1 MGTEADLPHGCYGD
15 RTTMGGG
22 FNTNPNGFLA
32 DFDSGED
39 GFFFW
44 PFCRKDLA
52 VTPAPTIPVAV
63 PTPSPTAPPAPEE
76 PEEKKVIEFVLQNK
90 HGGFCF
96 DAKNRRDRGGTVHM
110 WECQQKGEALDW
122 NRNQHWEMHVG
133 SDSLSSVGGMV
144 KSHDGICLDASE
156 QRNGGK
162 VWMWPCK
169 RNNKRQMWSYNKVT
183 GQLKSAAGP
192 YCLDARQRMKEGGSV
207 HMWTCLPGEK
217 NQQFHMLQNPERF
230 PYGPKMDYSENILET
245 GTWHGDGGMST
256 DDEPEVTQPEMPIF
270 P

>member
-1 MGTEADLPHGCYGD
+1 MG
-15 RTTMGGG
+15 GGG
-22 FNTNPNGFLA
+22 FNTNPNGFLD

-52 VTPAPTIPVAV
+52 VTPAPTLPVAV
-63 PTPSPTAPPAPEE
+63 PTPSPTAPPTAEE
-76 PEEKKVIEFVLQNK
+76 PEEKKAIEFVLQNK

-96 DAKNRRDRGGTVHM
+96 DAKNRRDRGGI
-110 WECQQKGEALDW
+110 
-122 NRNQHWEMHVG
+122 
-133 SDSLSSVGGMV
+133 V

-156 QRNGGK
+156 MRNGGK

-192 YCLDARQRMKEGGSV
+192 YCLDARQRMTQGGSV

-217 NQQFHMLQNPERF
+217 NQQFNMLQNPEGF
-230 PYGPKMDYSENILET
+230 AYAPKMDYSENILET
-245 GTWHGDGGMST
+245 GTWHGDGGMDT
-256 DDEPEVTQPEMPIF
+256 DNGPEVSPSEMPIL